1 MAEAGCDIVDI
12 KFDGPLEGVDLPPGE
27 RDVMVV
33 FWHGDVPLGRTIIPR
48 DAFPLSGH
56 ALVRLGARVAAGAVA
71 ARLRP
76 GSDDA
81 EALVSRLTGL
91 SDPLSIVCASR
102 PPGSATDVAVIVC
115 TRGRPTHLETCLRSL
130 ANMNPEPG
138 EIIVVD
144 NNQHGETASR
154 EVVERFPQIRYV
166 SEPRPG
172 LSRARNAG
180 IRATRKAI
188 IAFTDDD
195 VAVARG
201 WAGAVSAAFA
211 REAVDGLTGIVLPNT
226 IDGAGQAYFELQ
238 IGALFKGFE
247 PRVFDPE
254 SFVPGQSP
262 VWMIGAGA
270 NMAFRRSVFEQLG
283 GFDERLGAGA
293 SGCSEDS
300 ELWYRML
307 AAGCRI
313 AYRPDCVVHHSHRG
327 SDEDVALQLHAYMR
341 GHVAALLA
349 QFARHRHWGNL
360 RRALFGLPVH
370 LVRKRLAASRQLEPW
385 RRRFATAELRG
396 CFAGLDP
403 RYLAREDPPVMT

>member
-1 MAEAGCDIVDI
+1 MAEPGYDIVDI
-12 KFDGPLEGVDLPPGE
+12 KFDGALEGFDLPPGG

-33 FWHGDVPLGRTIIPR
+33 FWHGDVPLGRTIIAR

-56 ALVRLGARVAAGAVA
+56 ALARLGAKVAAGAVA

-76 GSDDA
+76 GSDDSGV
-81 EALVSRLTGL
+81 LVSRLTGL
-91 SDPLSIVCASR
+91 SDPLSIVSESK
-102 PPGSATDVAVIVC
+102 PPSFATDVAIIVC
-115 TRGRPTHLETCLRSL
+115 TRGRPAHLETCLRSL
-130 ANMNPEPG
+130 ADMDPGPG

-144 NNQHGETASR
+144 NNEHGESASR

-180 IRATRKAI
+180 IRSTRKAI
-188 IAFTDDD
+188 LAFTDDD

-201 WAGAVSAAFA
+201 WAGTVSAAFA
-211 REAVDGLTGIVLPNT
+211 REAVDGLTGIVLPRT

-270 NMAFRRSVFEQLG
+270 NMAFRRSVFERLG

-307 AAGCRI
+307 ADGCRI

-327 SDEDVALQLHAYMR
+327 SGDDVTLQLHAYMR
-341 GHVAALLA
+341 GHVAALLV

-360 RRALFGLPVH
+360 RRALFGLPAH
-370 LVRKRLAASRQLEPW
+370 LLRKRLAASRQPDPW
-385 RRRFATAELRG
+385 RRRFAMAELSG
-396 CFAGLDP
+396 CLAGLHP
-403 RYLAREDPPVMT
+403 RYLVREDPPDMT